1 MIKAWSQPD
10 MASMACASYCAYFI
24 MTHLFCVRFSVFPL
38 SNISVF
44 PSYTSWVA
52 SKKSASLSK
61 PKMTQVMKWMPVL
74 KKGNQLPLLMSE
86 KEREENLPE
95 KKRISFTCTHVRK
108 RKRRKFTRKK
118 KEIFFTCAHVGKR
131 CPAFHSRKPRPTP
144 LLDARDV
151 GLDLVS
157 TNV

>member
-1 MIKAWSQPD
+1 
-10 MASMACASYCAYFI
+10 MASMACASYFI
-24 MTHLFCVRFSVFPL
+24 MTQLVCVRFSVFPL

-61 PKMTQVMKWMPVL
+61 PKMTQVMKRMPVL

-95 KKRISFTCTHVRK
+95 KRK
-108 RKRRKFTRKK
+108 RFFSPALMSEKDAPHSTPGSLDPLLCSTPEMSAWIWFRQMFKK
-118 KEIFFTCAHVGKR
+118 KLFQYNRI
-131 CPAFHSRKPRPTP
+131 
-144 LLDARDV
+144 
-151 GLDLVS
+151 
-157 TNV
+157 